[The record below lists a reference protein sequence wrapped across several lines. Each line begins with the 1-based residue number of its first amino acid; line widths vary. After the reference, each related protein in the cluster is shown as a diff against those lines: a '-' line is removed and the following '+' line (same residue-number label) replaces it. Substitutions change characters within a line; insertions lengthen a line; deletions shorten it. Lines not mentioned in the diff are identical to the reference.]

1 MCNFSWETDFKE
13 GLYLFSFPV
22 LQPHNELSEKKEIHA
37 AEPFFLITNIL
48 SSQKLVSACITQNA
62 P

>member
-13 GLYLFSFPV
+13 GLHLFSFPV

-37 AEPFFLITNIL
+37 AEPFF
-48 SSQKLVSACITQNA
+48 SYYKHSFFSEVS
-62 P
+62 